1 MRFGG
6 DLEVLEPVELRERLA
21 SRASEMVERYASV
34 PA

>member
-6 DLEVLEPVELRERLA
+6 DLEVLEPVELREQLA
-21 SRASEMVERYASV
+21 ARAAQMVERYASV